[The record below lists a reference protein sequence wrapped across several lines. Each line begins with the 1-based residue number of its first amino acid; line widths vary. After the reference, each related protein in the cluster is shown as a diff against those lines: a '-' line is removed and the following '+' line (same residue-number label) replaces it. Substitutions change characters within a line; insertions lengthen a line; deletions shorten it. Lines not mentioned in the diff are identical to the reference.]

1 MSDINGDVLEQVIGA
16 TREAVLLV
24 DLEHSEWPVR
34 LANRAFA
41 ELGGEGAVGRPVA
54 DVVEALIGRDLALE
68 VAESL
73 RQRHETSYPVEIAG
87 TDFLLTLKPLPVP
100 GDSRARH
107 AALFFRGSAA
117 ARGVAGHETQHALL
131 NAKRRIRDLTRE
143 DVVTGLLNQRA
154 FCDVLEHDWAVA
166 ARDRGTL
173 VLVLFSFDD
182 FAAYVDVFGKHAA
195 DSCLRRVGQA
205 IRRCL
210 KRASDV
216 VGRLDG
222 SRLVVLSHSSDLD
235 AVTEFAS
242 QIAMTVREL
251 GLHHPRSKVARFVTV
266 SHSVA
271 IAEVNSG
278 QDTAQLFLAR
288 LLSEAEDA
296 AACARSAG
304 SAQDSSA

>member
-16 TREAVLLV
+16 SREAVLLV

-41 ELGGEGAVGRPVA
+41 ELGGDGALGRPVA

-87 TDFLLTLKPLPVP
+87 ADFLLTLKPLPVP
-100 GDSRARH
+100 GEARARH

-117 ARGVAGHETQHALL
+117 ARGVAGQETQHALL

-143 DVVTGLLNQRA
+143 DAVTGLLNERA
-154 FCDVLEHDWAVA
+154 FRDVLEHDWAIA

-173 VLVLFSFDD
+173 VLVLFAFDD

-195 DSCLRRVGQA
+195 DSCMRRVGQA

-222 SRLVVLSHSSDLD
+222 ARLVVLSHSSDRD
-235 AVTEFAS
+235 AVAEFAS
-242 QIAMTVREL
+242 QIATTVREL

-266 SHSVA
+266 SHKVA
-271 IAEVNSG
+271 IVEANSG
-278 QDTAQLFLAR
+278 QDTAELFLAR
-288 LLSEAEDA
+288 LLTEAEDDA
-296 AACARSAG
+296 FARPAG
-304 SAQDSSA
+304 SAQEGPA